1 MKEVAYTI
9 PGVVDENGD
18 PVLFVG
24 MAMPGH
30 ALPAQTRGSD
40 GQCFTTPA
48 TADIVNARDTR
59 IPAFLPSGEID

>member
-1 MKEVAYTI
+1 MKEVSYTL

-30 ALPAQTRGSD
+30 ALPAQTRGAD
-40 GQCFTTPA
+40 GQSFATPD
-48 TADIVNARDTR
+48 TADIVNARTPR